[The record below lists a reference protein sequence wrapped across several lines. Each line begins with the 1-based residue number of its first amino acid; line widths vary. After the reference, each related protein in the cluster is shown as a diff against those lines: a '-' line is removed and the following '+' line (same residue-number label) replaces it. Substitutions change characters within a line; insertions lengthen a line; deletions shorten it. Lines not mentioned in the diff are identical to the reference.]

1 MNSENYNQNNSEPI
15 LQNFSSSNFYIE
27 PTNFNQ
33 QLYWFQSKEATEILI
48 ILASQCQII
57 FKCVSGRRSK
67 RYQSDIQ
74 EQFDVF
80 KDFKNQRKIFLY
92 KIRVQYLLSQIIQNC
107 QNDLLRKL
115 EKHLQINLI
124 GDQKEMNF
132 FFFGR
137 NNVTI
142 QTQHP
147 IMDILNPY
155 IHQDFIGTLTELLEL
170 RYQVNNTNHY
180 QSRKKN
186 LYNIN
191 NHKHLVCWAF
201 ISAWQIE
208 IREHLKQLQE
218 KLPTDN
224 QVFLTQGQKSQEL
237 IQLKSKSDEI
247 WRKEKQEVEQLE
259 DQDINQLIMK
269 YQQQSNEKIHDI
281 IKMFE
286 QRSLYNNY

>member
-1 MNSENYNQNNSEPI
+1 MNLENHNQNNSEPI
-15 LQNFSSSNFYIE
+15 LQNFSSSNFYSE
-27 PTNFNQ
+27 PSNFNQ
-33 QLYWFQSKEATEILI
+33 QLFWFQSKEATEILI

-57 FKCVSGRRSK
+57 FKCVSGK
-67 RYQSDIQ
+67 GAKKYQNTDIK
-74 EQFDVF
+74 EQLPVF
-80 KDFKNQRKIFLY
+80 KNERNAFVY
-92 KIRVQYLLSQIIQNC
+92 KIKNC

-142 QTQHP
+142 QTQNP

-155 IHQDFIGTLTELLEL
+155 IHQDFIDTLTELLEL
-170 RYQVNNTNHY
+170 RNQVNNTNHY

-191 NHKHLVCWAF
+191 NHKHFVCWAF

-247 WRKEKQEVEQLE
+247 WRKKKQEVEQLE
-259 DQDINQLIMK
+259 DINQLIMK

-286 QRSLYNNY
+286 QRSLQNNY